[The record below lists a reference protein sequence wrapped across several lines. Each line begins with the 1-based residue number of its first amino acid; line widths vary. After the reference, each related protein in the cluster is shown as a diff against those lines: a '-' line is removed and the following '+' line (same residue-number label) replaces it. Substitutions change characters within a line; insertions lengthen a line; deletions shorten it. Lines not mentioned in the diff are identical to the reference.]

1 MIVSQEKPGVKRRK
15 HDQQVHDQQAQEDQ
29 LRVKIKVVGPDLFE
43 EFISYNQLG
52 NRNMSKLKG
61 WTLQGSL
68 LMLWMD
74 ENLSQQ
80 SNKN

>member
-1 MIVSQEKPGVKRRK
+1 
-15 HDQQVHDQQAQEDQ
+15 
-29 LRVKIKVVGPDLFE
+29 
-43 EFISYNQLG
+43 
-52 NRNMSKLKG
+52 MSKLKG

-80 SNKN
+80 SNKKLLMMKNLQTLFESTTKLAQIVPTREIETGALNR